1 MRKYVDPKTGKVD
14 EYDTFA
20 YTDGGFNI
28 RPYPFRKYLLLLS
41 IVLYVLSCICCFLC
55 SIGFMASTDGSV
67 IEVRDQERLKIIER
81 EYHNAEEFLN
91 VYEPYR

>member
-1 MRKYVDPKTGKVD
+1 MTG
-14 EYDTFA
+14 
-20 YTDGGFNI
+20 
-28 RPYPFRKYLLLLS
+28 
-41 IVLYVLSCICCFLC
+41 
-55 SIGFMASTDGSV
+55 TDGSV